1 MDVLVFLAADYA
13 NVAQGGKLNVVGI
26 FNEINATNFPARHAS
41 MHLVIKLGADM
52 VEFGQSRKVTVKLLN
67 ADGQEGFSLSG
78 DVEIPEGSEGKR
90 PEINLIYELH
100 DLVFP
105 EPGAYEFA
113 LLIDKDLKHKLPIRL
128 NKIEKAG

>member
-26 FNEINATNFPARHAS
+26 FNEINATNFPARHPS

-52 VEFGQSRKVTVKLLN
+52 VEFGEAREVTVKLLN
-67 ADGQEGFSLSG
+67 VDGQESFSLSG
-78 DVEIPEGSEGKR
+78 DVEIPEGDLGKR
-90 PEINLIYELH
+90 PEINLIYELC

-113 LLIDKDLKHKLPIRL
+113 LLVDRDLKNKLPIRV
-128 NKIEKAG
+128 NEIEKAE